1 MNIAEMR
8 GRGRYSRPCVSV
20 TAGEAS
26 DELLDRGNRR
36 LLPLFYSVHEA
47 VVPLIGGTSL
57 SLGRRHLPL
66 HVPPSLSRAGLG
78 FRSGSWDP
86 PGAEFYRPPDQSR
99 EGGVT
104 IIERKI

>member
-1 MNIAEMR
+1 MNMR
-8 GRGRYSRPCVSV
+8 DSGKTPPRVLGDTGRGALY
-20 TAGEAS
+20 A
-26 DELLDRGNRR
+26 LLDRAMPGA
-36 LLPLFYSVHEA
+36 PSLFPFVHEA
-47 VVPLIGGTSL
+47 AEPLSGGMVFPHRS
-57 SLGRRHLPL
+57 GRRHLPL